1 MGKEEHVCIIMIINT
16 NFLKG
21 VGVFQ
26 QILARQEPIEVLR
39 EIIAILRH
47 SNSPQ
52 VDFIIRVMRKWA
64 SSQESKKGI

>member
-1 MGKEEHVCIIMIINT
+1 V
-16 NFLKG
+16 KG

-26 QILARQEPIEVLR
+26 QILARTEPIEVLR

-64 SSQESKKGI
+64 NSQENKKGV